1 MAVWVVSWLA
11 RRLCTG
17 TVFLRCQSRI
27 DSAVEHRQ
35 QLVLP
40 PWQALGGD
48 LLLHSRLAGPHTAQL
63 TRALPGLQRVR
74 QAQNGRM
81 QQQLEAL
88 THPLVATE

>member
-1 MAVWVVSWLA
+1 ML
-11 RRLCTG
+11 
-17 TVFLRCQSRI
+17 LRCNSRI
-27 DSAVEHRQ
+27 DSLVEHRQ

-40 PWQALGGD
+40 SWHALGGD
-48 LLLHSRLAGPHTAQL
+48 LLLHSRLADPHPAQL